1 MFGEYQLHRHT
12 TQTTWGREKKT
23 QFGTCVRVCTS
34 THLLELHCTCTR
46 RHFLSFL
53 TNANARDNN
62 AWRPGE
68 RTSSRQSVDPVI
80 GLRLVFLTAT
90 LGKEKKTI
98 TREESVHPSRK
109 HRVLRIAAHAAAPR
123 QHGSL
128 YKVDYVQA
136 PPPSETE
143 KHSSQK
149 QC

>member
-90 LGKEKKTI
+90 LGKEKKNNN
-98 TREESVHPSRK
+98 TRGERASLEETPRSQNRRSRRGPTTT
-109 HRVLRIAAHAAAPR
+109 RVAL
-123 QHGSL
+123 
-128 YKVDYVQA
+128 
-136 PPPSETE
+136 
-143 KHSSQK
+143 
-149 QC
+149 